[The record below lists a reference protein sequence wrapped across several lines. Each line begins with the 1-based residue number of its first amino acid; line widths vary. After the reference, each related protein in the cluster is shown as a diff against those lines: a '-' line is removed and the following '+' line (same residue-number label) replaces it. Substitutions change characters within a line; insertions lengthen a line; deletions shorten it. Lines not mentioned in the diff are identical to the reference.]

1 MITYDNRRT
10 YLPALSKRLG
20 KPTYVQA
27 RSWVRWDDGS
37 IETNYQV
44 GRVIQSATKDDGRRY
59 LDVMFLEDG
68 TLSNALIDVYAVTSI
83 EPPDLAAVAFLFF
96 ESGDKAMTP
105 RRLAM
110 RVNQLL
116 PGV

>member
-27 RSWVRWDDGS
+27 RSWVRWEDGGS
-37 IETNYQV
+37 DYYHTQV
-44 GRVIQSATKDDGRRY
+44 GRVVQSATREDGRY